1 MRIVQVANFYTPTS
15 GGLRTCVEELG
26 RGYVADGHERIL
38 VVPGEH
44 DLDEQTPSGRRVW
57 ISSPRLGGG
66 YRVLTARQ
74 RVRRVLDELRP
85 DVLEVSD
92 KFSVPWLARWARK
105 ERVPIVLFSHERID
119 VILRP
124 RVPPWLPLRV
134 AADMVNKRLS
144 RLVHSVIVASEFSA
158 EEFRRIGAGNV
169 RQVALGVDLGV
180 FRPAVTDA
188 PRDGAAV
195 RLVTV
200 GRLSAEKS
208 PELAIE
214 CLRVLRA
221 GGLDADLTVVGDG
234 PLRTVLQRRAEGLP
248 VHFTGHI
255 DAREAVA
262 RLIAAADIALSPS
275 SAETFGLATLE
286 ALACGTPV
294 IVPAAGAARE
304 LVTPGASGA
313 VCDGTGEGLAR
324 GVRELLAVPAPQRRD
339 AARRAAERYPW
350 SATVAS
356 LLDCYESA
364 SAPRVR
370 L

>member
-1 MRIVQVANFYTPTS
+1 M
-15 GGLRTCVEELG
+15 
-26 RGYVADGHERIL
+26 
-38 VVPGEH
+38 
-44 DLDEQTPSGRRVW
+44 
-57 ISSPRLGGG
+57 
-66 YRVLTARQ
+66 LTARE

-92 KFSVPWLARWARK
+92 KFSVPWLARWARR

-119 VILRP
+119 AILRP
-124 RVPPWLPLRV
+124 RVPHWLPLQV
-134 AADMVNKRLS
+134 AADLVNRRLC
-144 RLVHSVIVASEFSA
+144 RLVHSVVVASEFSA

-169 RQVALGVDLGV
+169 RQVALGVDLKV
-180 FRPAVTDA
+180 FRPSGLPTPAA
-188 PRDGAAV
+188 DGTV

-200 GRLSAEKS
+200 GRLSTEKS

-248 VHFTGHI
+248 VHFTGHV
-255 DAREAVA
+255 DGRAAVA

-294 IVPAAGAARE
+294 VVPAAGAARE

-313 VCDGTGEGLAR
+313 VCDGTAEGLAR
-324 GVRELLAVPAPQRRD
+324 GVRELLAVPAAQRRD
-339 AARRAAERYPW
+339 AARHAAERYPW

-356 LLDCYESA
+356 LLDCYQSA
-364 SAPRVR
+364 LSRQSAPR
-370 L
+370 

>member
-1 MRIVQVANFYTPTS
+1 
-15 GGLRTCVEELG
+15 VEELG
-26 RGYVADGHERIL
+26 RGYVAGGHERIL

-44 DLDEQTPSGRRVW
+44 DLDEETPSGRRVW

-66 YRVLTARQ
+66 YRVLTARE
-74 RVRRVLDELRP
+74 RVRRVLDDLRP

-92 KFSVPWLARWARK
+92 KFSIPWLSRWARRD
-105 ERVPIVLFSHERID
+105 RVPIVLFSHERID

-134 AADMVNKRLS
+134 AADVVNRRLT

-158 EEFRRIGAGNV
+158 EEFHRIGAGNV
-169 RQVALGVDLGV
+169 RQIALGVDLGV
-180 FRPAVTDA
+180 FRPA
-188 PRDGAAV
+188 GAAASRV
-195 RLVTV
+195 KGMAVHLVTV

-208 PELAIE
+208 PELAID
-214 CLRVLRA
+214 CLRMLRA
-221 GGLDADLTVVGDG
+221 GGLDADLTLVGDG
-234 PLRTVLQRRAEGLP
+234 PLRTFLQRRAEGLP
-248 VHFTGHI
+248 VHFTGHL

-262 RLIAAADIALSPS
+262 RVIAAADIALSPS

-294 IVPAAGAARE
+294 VVPAAGAARE
-304 LVTPGASGA
+304 LVTPGVSGA

-356 LLDCYESA
+356 LLDCYEAALTRQSA
-364 SAPRVR
+364 
-370 L
+370 

>member
-26 RGYVADGHERIL
+26 RGYVAGGHERIL
-38 VVPGEH
+38 VVPGEQ

-57 ISSPRLGGG
+57 ISSPRLAGD
-66 YRVLTARQ
+66 YRVLTARA
-74 RVRRVLDELRP
+74 RVRAALDELRP

-92 KFSVPWLARWARK
+92 KFSVPWLARWARR
-105 ERVPIVLFSHERID
+105 ERVPMVLFSHERID
-119 VILRP
+119 VVLRP

-134 AADMVNKRLS
+134 AANIVNRRLS

-158 EEFRRIGAGNV
+158 EEFRRIGAANV
-169 RQVALGVDLGV
+169 RQVALGVDLQV
-180 FRPAVTDA
+180 FRPLVATT
-188 PRDGAAV
+188 PEGGDGRV
-195 RLVTV
+195 HLVTV

-221 GGLDADLTVVGDG
+221 GGLDADLTLVGDG
-234 PLRTVLQRRAEGLP
+234 PLRTVLQRRADGLP

-255 DAREAVA
+255 DARDAVA

-294 IVPAAGAARE
+294 VVPAGGAARE

-313 VCDGTGEGLAR
+313 VSDGTGEGLAR
-324 GVRELLAVPAPQRRD
+324 GVRELLAVPASERRD

-350 SATVAS
+350 SATVES
-356 LLDCYESA
+356 LLDCYSSVLAPA
-364 SAPRVR
+364 SR
-370 L
+370 

>member
-1 MRIVQVANFYTPTS
+1 MRIVQIANFYTPTS

-26 RGYVADGHERIL
+26 RGYVAGGHERIL

-44 DLDEQTPSGRRVW
+44 DGDEQTPSGRRVW
-57 ISSPRLGGG
+57 VSSPRLAGD
-66 YRVLTARQ
+66 YRVLTART
-74 RVRRVLDELRP
+74 RVLRALDEIRP
-85 DVLEVSD
+85 DVLEISD
-92 KFSVPWLARWARK
+92 KLSIPWLARWARR
-105 ERVPIVLFSHERID
+105 ERVPAVLFSHERID

-124 RVPPWLPLRV
+124 RVPSWMPLQVV
-134 AADMVNKRLS
+134 ANIANRRLV

-158 EEFRRIGAGNV
+158 EEFLRIGADNV
-169 RQVALGVDLGV
+169 RQVALGVDLQV
-180 FRPAVTDA
+180 FRPLPGPSAS
-188 PRDGAAV
+188 GAGRV
-195 RLVTV
+195 HLVMV

-208 PELAIE
+208 PEMAIE

-234 PLRTVLQRRAEGLP
+234 PLRTVMQRRAEGLP

-255 DAREAVA
+255 DERDAVA

-275 SAETFGLATLE
+275 AAETFGLATLE

-294 IVPAAGAARE
+294 VVPAAGAARE
-304 LVTPGASGA
+304 LVTPGVSGA

-324 GVRELLAVPAPQRRD
+324 GVLELLAVPASQRRD
-339 AARRAAERYPW
+339 AARGAAERYPW

-356 LLDCYESA
+356 LLDCYESVLSRQ
-364 SAPRVR
+364 SA
-370 L
+370 

>member
-26 RGYVADGHERIL
+26 RGYVAGGHERIL

-44 DLDEQTPSGRRVW
+44 DGDEQTPSGRRVW

-66 YRVLTARQ
+66 YRVLTARA
-74 RVRRVLDELRP
+74 RVRRMLDELRP
-85 DVLEVSD
+85 VLEVSD
-92 KFSVPWLARWARK
+92 KLSIAWLARWARR
-105 ERVPIVLFSHERID
+105 ERVPTVLFSHERID

-124 RVPPWLPLRV
+124 RVPRWLPLNVV
-134 AADMVNKRLS
+134 ADIANRRLAG
-144 RLVHSVIVASEFSA
+144 LVHSVIVASEFSA
-158 EEFRRIGAGNV
+158 QEFHRIGAGNV
-169 RQVALGVDLGV
+169 RQVALGVDLQV
-180 FRPAVTDA
+180 FRPMA
-188 PRDGAAV
+188 AAV
-195 RLVTV
+195 PRAEGTVHLVTV

-214 CLRVLRA
+214 CLRVLRE

-234 PLRTVLQRRAEGLP
+234 PLRTVLQRRADTLP

-255 DAREAVA
+255 DARDAVA
-262 RLIAAADIALSPS
+262 RLVAAADIALSPS

-294 IVPAAGAARE
+294 VVPAAGAARE
-304 LVTPGASGA
+304 LVTPGESGA
-313 VCDGTGEGLAR
+313 VCNATAEDLAR
-324 GVRELLAVPAPQRRD
+324 GVRELLAVPASTRRD
-339 AARRAAERYPW
+339 AARRAAEKYPW

-356 LLDCYESA
+356 LLDCYESVLT
-364 SAPRVR
+364 RV
-370 L
+370 